1 MDSSLTIT
9 GKITAIEALK
19 QGLADLIDLCD
30 IVMYKFASEAQRF
43 GKHEPME
50 ES

>member
-1 MDSSLTIT
+1 MLTIT

-19 QGLADLIDLCD
+19 KGLLDLADLCD
-30 IVMYKFASEAQRF
+30 IVMYKFAAEAQRF

-50 ES
+50 EI